1 MNYGIVRRLS
11 VSSLAVLA
19 ALLFAVPAGVYAQQ
33 AAGGRGQP
41 AAQSARATVAT
52 DLTGTW
58 VSVITEEWK
67 YRMVT
72 PRKGDFR
79 GGGIHVTPEGVRVAN
94 TWDPAKD
101 EAAGEQCKGYG
112 AVGVTRL
119 PGKVRISWQDDNT
132 LKVEFEAGNQVRLFH
147 FGAAQPPAAPTW
159 QGHSVAQWERAV
171 AAPGQRAGNLKV
183 TTTNLRP
190 QYARKNGLP
199 VSGNGKLTEYFE
211 VLRAPNGDQWLS
223 LIGEF
228 EEPQYYLE
236 PYHYSW
242 QFKKV
247 PDNSAWNPEPCSAR

>member
-1 MNYGIVRRLS
+1 M
-11 VSSLAVLA
+11 
-19 ALLFAVPAGVYAQQ
+19 FAQQ
-33 AAGGRGQP
+33 PAGGRGP
-41 AAQSARATVAT
+41 VAAPSARASAAI

-72 PRKGDFR
+72 PRKGDYR
-79 GGGIHVTPEGVRVAN
+79 GGGIRATPEGARLAN
-94 TWDPAKD
+94 LWDPAKD

-112 AVGVTRL
+112 AIGVTRL

-132 LKVEFEAGNQVRLFH
+132 LKAEFEAGNQIRLFR
-147 FGAAQPPAAPTW
+147 FGSVPAPSGPPTW

-171 AAPGQRAGNLKV
+171 AAPGQREGNLKV
-183 TTTNLRP
+183 VTTHLRP

-199 VSGNGKLTEYFE
+199 VSGNTALTEYLH
-211 VLRAPNGDQWLS
+211 VLRAPTGDLWIS
-223 LIGEF
+223 WIGEF
-228 EEPQYYLE
+228 DEPLYYQE

-247 PDNSAWNPEPCSAR
+247 ADSSAWNPEPCSAR